1 MQFFDQHILLAL
13 IALPMLGAAV
23 IMFIPGGAIPG
34 ARAGARDKSVRRVAT
49 AFGIVVMLLS
59 FYVFA
64 RYYFDG
70 DGARFA
76 NSWRWL
82 ELPGPWKFGDIGISL
97 TLGVD
102 GVAAPML
109 LLTGIVMF
117 TGTLVSW
124 SIKDWNKDFF
134 ILYFLLLA
142 GVFGV
147 FASYDLF
154 FFFFFYELSVLPMYL
169 LIGVWGSS
177 SRFPK
182 FSRTKEYSAM
192 KLTLYLVAGSVLIW
206 VALMAIFVEA
216 GLGTFDIKRLAVVE
230 YSPTF
235 QKVFFPFLAIGF
247 GILAGLWPF
256 HTWSPDGHVA
266 APTAVSMVHAGV
278 LMKLG
283 AFGIIRVGMVILP
296 EGAEFWMPALLGL
309 GTVNVIYGAISAMGQ
324 SDLKYVIGYSSVSHM
339 GYVVMGIAT
348 LHPLGLSGAVL
359 QMFSHGIMTALFFAV
374 VGVVYDRTHTRD
386 MLVLDGLGKAH
397 ARNGSIL
404 HHRRPDIARLARTQ
418 RLRRRVASLPRPI
431 QDIPHTRHARHHR
444 RGNNRRVHPAPARQ
458 GVLRPA
464 QPAAGR
470 ISGACRQKRRY
481 GSSAIGR
488 QHSSGSTSSSRRQR
502 ASSRADGRDGAG
514 EGIGCHPDGVH
525 PAGGVVPVPV
535 HARHKRR
542 RGGSAG
548 AVWVRCDAKN
558 KPNPFPCARLM
569 LTAISSG
576 GVLCKTLMTCP
587 SR

>member
-1 MQFFDQHILLAL
+1 MQLFDQHILLAL
-13 IALPMLGAAV
+13 IALPMIGAAI
-23 IMFIPGGAIPG
+23 IMAIPG
-34 ARAGARDKSVRRVAT
+34 ARDEVVRRVAT
-49 AFGIVVMLLS
+49 AFGLVVMLLS

-117 TGTLVSW
+117 TGVLVSW
-124 SIKDWNKDFF
+124 SIRSWNKDFF

-235 QKVFFPFLAIGF
+235 QKVFFPFLAVGF

-386 MLVLDGLGKAH
+386 MLVLDGLAKRMPVTAVFFTIAGLTSLGLPGLSGFVAELLVFLGLFKTYPILGMLGIIGAAITAVYILRLLAKVFFGPLSPLPGEDDGHADTDEPADVSVSDGGAVEVGRATAVVSAH
-397 ARNGSIL
+397 QVEQMDATGQEKVSAAILTVFILLVGLFPFPFMRVINGGV
-404 HHRRPDIARLARTQ
+404 AEVLARF
-418 RLRRRVASLPRPI
+418 V
-431 QDIPHTRHARHHR
+431 
-444 RGNNRRVHPAPARQ
+444 
-458 GVLRPA
+458 
-464 QPAAGR
+464 
-470 ISGACRQKRRY
+470 
-481 GSSAIGR
+481 
-488 QHSSGSTSSSRRQR
+488 
-502 ASSRADGRDGAG
+502 
-514 EGIGCHPDGVH
+514 
-525 PAGGVVPVPV
+525 
-535 HARHKRR
+535 
-542 RGGSAG
+542 
-548 AVWVRCDAKN
+548 
-558 KPNPFPCARLM
+558 
-569 LTAISSG
+569 
-576 GVLCKTLMTCP
+576 
-587 SR
+587 